1 MRNNTERAKIAAI
14 LVGAVMFI
22 EIAMIISSYLQINL
36 LQRVVDGIEVSDAEV
51 NWNDTREG
59 IVGILYLV
67 VFIIS
72 TVCFIMWF
80 RRAYYNLHLK
90 AKHLLYTEGWA
101 AGAWFVPIL
110 NLFRPYQIMKELYE
124 RTDHILSE
132 HFGDYQEK
140 KGTTIV
146 GVWWFM
152 WIVANVISN
161 ISTRMTLR
169 AETAEEFLSST
180 QLDLF
185 SSIIS
190 VPMAIVAIIVI
201 LDYSKMEKRLYQLDK
216 EEGLPSTNDLDF
228 RGNEDILDAMR

>member
-36 LQRVVDGIEVSDAEV
+36 LQRVVDGIDVSDAEV

-90 AKHLLYTEGWA
+90 AKNLLYTEGWA

-124 RTDHILSE
+124 KTDQILSE
-132 HFGDYQEK
+132 HFGSYQEK

-152 WIVANVISN
+152 WVVANIISN
-161 ISTRMTLR
+161 VSTRLTLR
-169 AETAEEFLSST
+169 AETAEEFLGST
-180 QLDLF
+180 RLDLF
-185 SSIIS
+185 SSIVS
-190 VPMAIVAIIVI
+190 VPMAILAIIVI

-216 EEGLPSTNDLDF
+216 EEGLASTHDLDF
-228 RGNEDILDAMR
+228 GGNEDILDALR